1 MGGKT
6 VQGSRIWA
14 LAGRQH
20 GVVARRQLLMLGLGT
35 GAIENRLASGRL
47 HRLWGGVYAVG
58 RPDVSVH
65 GHLMGAVLAC
75 GTCAVVSHRSAAWLW
90 GLGVAMGRK
99 VEISV
104 PAGRAPRKA
113 GIKVHRRVVLGAE
126 DVTRRHRIS
135 VTTPIRTLVD
145 IATFLH
151 PDLVERAVN
160 EADRLDLT
168 NPEELRS
175 AVERMNRQPG
185 STALRKL
192 LDRRTFTLTDS
203 ELERR
208 FLPLVRKAGMP
219 TPQTGCK
226 VNGVKVDFY
235 WPELGLV
242 VETDGLRY
250 HRTPAQQ
257 TQDRVRDQM
266 HTAAGLAH
274 LRFTHAQVTF
284 EQGHVQSTLMTVAR
298 RLRAR

>member
-6 VQGSRIWA
+6 VQGSRVWA

-20 GVVARRQLLMLGLGT
+20 GVVARRQLLALGLST
-35 GAIENRLASGRL
+35 RAIEHRLATGRL

-75 GTCAVVSHRSAAWLW
+75 GACAVVSHSSAAWLW
-90 GLGVAMGRK
+90 GLGVAMAK
-99 VEISV
+99 VHISV
-104 PAGRAPRKA
+104 PAGRSPRRA
-113 GIKVHRRVVLGAE
+113 GIEVHRRSVLGAE
-126 DVTRRHRIS
+126 DVMRCHRIP
-135 VTTPIRTLVD
+135 VTGPVRTLVD
-145 IATFLH
+145 IATHLH
-151 PDLVERAVN
+151 PDLLERAVN

-168 NPEELRS
+168 KPEELRR
-175 AVERMNRQPG
+175 AVEGMNRQPG
-185 STALRKL
+185 STALRRL

-208 FLPLVRKAGMP
+208 FLALVRKAGMP
-219 TPQTGCK
+219 GPETQRD

-257 TQDRVRDQM
+257 TKDRIRDQL
-266 HTAAGLAH
+266 HTAAGLVH
-274 LRFTHAQVTF
+274 LRFTHAQVTL
-284 EQGHVQSTLMTVAR
+284 EPEHVRSTLMTVAR
-298 RLRAR
+298 RLRGR